1 MGARISAGKWAIWE
15 RESPIELHYT
25 IWPTLRQN
33 ARYNPRP
40 HRAALSSVSIAR
52 SRTPTYA
59 AKMQQIRDYC
69 VAWSATSV
77 RRYQFDNLC
86 LVRNTRVWTACRDRF
101 AVVSELLITSPRSS
115 QLRQYATGI
124 SDYIII
130 FLFKSVSHFD
140 TRHSY
145 SCMKVLP
152 PSLIEWLRLVRRH
165 RVVVVLQSM
174 EVGQLGRIGKTV
186 TLHAATAGWF
196 ESVTAT
202 ILRRHTTVKIVEKI
216 TVNIERAPS
225 CAVVGLQ
232 NFCYIAKL
240 TTYVF
245 SGAECFSK

>member
-1 MGARISAGKWAIWE
+1 MLRKCSRYETIA
-15 RESPIELHYT
+15 SPGLQPAFVGTSLT
-25 IWPTLRQN
+25 I
-33 ARYNPRP
+33 Y
-40 HRAALSSVSIAR
+40 
-52 SRTPTYA
+52 
-59 AKMQQIRDYC
+59 
-69 VAWSATSV
+69 
-77 RRYQFDNLC
+77 
-86 LVRNTRVWTACRDRF
+86 VWWGTQGC
-101 AVVSELLITSPRSS
+101 ELLAEIVSQSSPSS
-115 QLRQYATGI
+115 WSQVRGPASCANTPPAFPTTL
-124 SDYIII
+124 
-130 FLFKSVSHFD
+130 LFFHLKAYRID

-145 SCMKVLP
+145 ACMKVLP